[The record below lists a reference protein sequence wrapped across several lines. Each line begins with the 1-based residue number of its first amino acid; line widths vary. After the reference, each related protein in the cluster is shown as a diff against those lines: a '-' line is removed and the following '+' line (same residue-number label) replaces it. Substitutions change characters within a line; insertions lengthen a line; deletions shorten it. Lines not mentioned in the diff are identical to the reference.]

1 MKCNVICDDYSGY
14 GFSRGT
20 PSEEEVKN
28 DIEEV
33 GLFAIQEL
41 NIPSDELILMGHSLG
56 MAPTL
61 HLANNKNF
69 ANVAGLVL
77 LSPISSGMSKRKDVF
92 NNKDIIGR
100 ILSPIFLIHGK
111 KDGIIP
117 IKHSIE
123 LSRHIQ
129 NLYKWFPKKEG
140 HNIITE
146 CRMKFFKK
154 FKFFIDYLSRL
165 PKPSD
170 NKIYPLALC
179 SNEQYNMHTS
189 RGMQREEN
197 YMINNTSDSV
207 KLDSRD
213 INDYNYKDMSFCTLK
228 EDDDN
233 SNINVTD
240 TKLP

>member
-1 MKCNVICDDYSGY
+1 
-14 GFSRGT
+14 
-20 PSEEEVKN
+20 
-28 DIEEV
+28 
-33 GLFAIQEL
+33 
-41 NIPSDELILMGHSLG
+41 MGHSLG

-146 CRMKFFKK
+146 CRMK
-154 FKFFIDYLSRL
+154 
-165 PKPSD
+165 
-170 NKIYPLALC
+170 KI
-179 SNEQYNMHTS
+179 
-189 RGMQREEN
+189 
-197 YMINNTSDSV
+197 
-207 KLDSRD
+207 
-213 INDYNYKDMSFCTLK
+213 
-228 EDDDN
+228 
-233 SNINVTD
+233 
-240 TKLP
+240 

>member
-1 MKCNVICDDYSGY
+1 MKCNVICYDYSGY

-111 KDGIIP
+111 KDGIIQ

-146 CRMKFFKK
+146 CRMKFFKN
-154 FKFFIDYLSRL
+154 LSSLLIIYQDCLNRVIIKYIPWL
-165 PKPSD
+165 FVLMNNIICILQEECKEK
-170 NKIYPLALC
+170 KI
-179 SNEQYNMHTS
+179 
-189 RGMQREEN
+189 
-197 YMINNTSDSV
+197 I
-207 KLDSRD
+207 
-213 INDYNYKDMSFCTLK
+213 
-228 EDDDN
+228 
-233 SNINVTD
+233 
-240 TKLP
+240 